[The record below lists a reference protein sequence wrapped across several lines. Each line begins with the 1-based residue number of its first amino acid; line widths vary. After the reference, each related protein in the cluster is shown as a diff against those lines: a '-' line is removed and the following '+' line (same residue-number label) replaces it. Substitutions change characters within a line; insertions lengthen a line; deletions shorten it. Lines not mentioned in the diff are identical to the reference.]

1 MNDEDNFEF
10 LSEKRK
16 NEPILIERKSNKL
29 HKIIGFL
36 IVYFSIFL
44 IYFPRKLNNK
54 FYSFSV
60 NTEVIKEDKGNEDN
74 NLKLALCTMGKKEN
88 LYVREFVEY
97 YIKIG
102 FDHLFLYDDNDPNTE
117 KIIDEVPAK
126 LKDKV
131 TVIDNLR
138 SININNQ
145 SDAFTDCYHKNLY
158 KYDWI
163 LMVDMDEFLFVIDD
177 TLKHYLKNPV
187 FDKCDFIKFHW
198 GCTTDNGL
206 VHYDNRTLM
215 ERFKSPFI
223 KIRFIKTI
231 VRGGIPDLLYWVHSP
246 RYSPKRNVTCS
257 NVGKVFSYTNINF
270 ESVTPI
276 NVEKAFI
283 IHFKYK
289 STEEFVN
296 KYTRGYRDW
305 FHDYLEQAL
314 KNILNEYFEQNK
326 ITLEKIN
333 LVEKGLKKNLRSFKI
348 DYYFT
353 KIFYFW
359 FDFLAYKD

>member
-1 MNDEDNFEF
+1 MNEEDNFEF
-10 LSEKRK
+10 LREKSK
-16 NEPILIERKSNKL
+16 NEVILPEKKSNKL
-29 HKIIGFL
+29 HKIIRFL
-36 IVYFSIFL
+36 VVYFSIFL
-44 IYFPRKLNNK
+44 IYFSRKLNYK

-60 NTEVIKEDKGNEDN
+60 NTEVIREDKGNEDN
-74 NLKLALCTMGKKEN
+74 RLKLALCTMGKKEN

-102 FDHLFLYDDNDPNTE
+102 FDHLFLYDDNDPDTE
-117 KIIDEVPAK
+117 KIIDEVPTK
-126 LKDKV
+126 LRDRV
-131 TVIDNLR
+131 TVFDNLR
-138 SININNQ
+138 SKNINNQ
-145 SDAFTDCYHKNLY
+145 SDAFTDCYHRNLY
-158 KYDWI
+158 KFDWI
-163 LMVDMDEFLFVIDD
+163 LMVDMDEFLYVIDD
-177 TLKHYLKNPV
+177 TLRHYLQSSV

-198 GCTTDNGL
+198 GISTDNGL
-206 VHYDNRTLM
+206 VYYDNRTMM

-223 KIRFIKTI
+223 KSRFIKTI
-231 VRGGIPDLLYWVHSP
+231 VRGNIPDLLYWVHSP

-257 NVGKVFSYTNINF
+257 NIGEVFSYTNINF
-270 ESVTPI
+270 EWVLPI
-276 NVEKAFI
+276 NVDKAFI
-283 IHFKYK
+283 IHFKLK

-296 KYTRGYRDW
+296 KYNRGYRDW
-305 FHDYLEQAL
+305 FKDFLAQAL

-333 LVEKGLKKNLRSFKI
+333 LIEKGLKISLTSFKI